1 MKFKGVVFDFNGTLL
16 WDTKYHNQAFDL
28 FLEQHNIVLTDEE
41 KSVKIYGKSNADIM
55 RDIFG
60 RPLTDLEIKEF
71 SIEKELIYQELIVD
85 NLHFAEGAED
95 LFEYLK
101 AHIIPFCIATS
112 SDFLNV
118 EFYFREMQL
127 ERWFSPEW
135 VLFNDGTLKGKPEP
149 DLFLKAAYRLQLNT
163 SELVIFEDSKAG
175 IKAAENAGAGKIY
188 IINSMNDDFSD
199 FEHEVLYN
207 FNQADK
213 SLFRLVK

>member
-1 MKFKGVVFDFNGTLL
+1 MKFKGVVFDFNGTLI

-55 RDIFG
+55 RDIFDYT
-60 RPLTDLEIKEF
+60 LTDAEVKEF
-71 SIEKELIYQELIVD
+71 SIEKELIYQDLIVD
-85 NLHFAEGAED
+85 NLHFAEGAVE

-101 AHIIPFCIATS
+101 AHNIPFCIATS

-118 EFYFREMQL
+118 EFYFREMHL

-149 DLFLKAAYRLQLNT
+149 DLFLKAADRLQLNA

-188 IINSMNDDFSD
+188 IVNSMNDDFSGFD
-199 FEHEVLYN
+199 YEVICD

-213 SLFRLVK
+213 SLFEL

>member
-101 AHIIPFCIATS
+101 AHNIPFCIATS

-127 ERWFSPEW
+127 ERWFGPEW

-149 DLFLKAAYRLQLNT
+149 DLFLKAADRLQLNT

-188 IINSMNDDFSD
+188 IVNSMNDDFSD
-199 FEHEVLYN
+199 FEHEVIFN
-207 FNQADK
+207 FNQTDK
-213 SLFRLVK
+213 SLFGM

>member
-101 AHIIPFCIATS
+101 AHNIPFCIATS

-149 DLFLKAAYRLQLNT
+149 DLFLKAADRLQLNT

-188 IINSMNDDFSD
+188 IVNSMNDDFSD
-199 FEHEVLYN
+199 FEHEVIFN
-207 FNQADK
+207 FNQTDK
-213 SLFRLVK
+213 SLFGI

>member
-101 AHIIPFCIATS
+101 AHNIPFCIATS

-149 DLFLKAAYRLQLNT
+149 DLFLKAADRLQLNT

-188 IINSMNDDFSD
+188 IVNSMNDDFSD
-199 FEHEVLYN
+199 FEHEVIFN
-207 FNQADK
+207 FNQTDK
-213 SLFRLVK
+213 SLFGIWI

>member
-101 AHIIPFCIATS
+101 AHNIPFCIATS

-149 DLFLKAAYRLQLNT
+149 DLFLKAADRLQLNT

-188 IINSMNDDFSD
+188 IINSMNDDFSGFD
-199 FEHEVLYN
+199 YEVICD

-213 SLFRLVK
+213 SLFEL

>member
-41 KSVKIYGKSNADIM
+41 KSVKIYGKSDADIM

-101 AHIIPFCIATS
+101 AHNIPFCIATS

-149 DLFLKAAYRLQLNT
+149 DLFLKAADRLQLNT

-188 IINSMNDDFSD
+188 IVNSMNDDFSD
-199 FEHEVLYN
+199 FEHEVIFN
-207 FNQADK
+207 FNQTDK
-213 SLFRLVK
+213 SLFGM

>member
-101 AHIIPFCIATS
+101 AHNIPFCIATS

-149 DLFLKAAYRLQLNT
+149 DLFLKAADRLQLNT

-188 IINSMNDDFSD
+188 IVNSMNDDFSGFD
-199 FEHEVLYN
+199 YEVICD

-213 SLFRLVK
+213 SLFEL

>member
-28 FLEQHNIVLTDEE
+28 FLEQHNIELTDEE

-55 RDIFG
+55 RDVFD
-60 RPLTDLEIKEF
+60 RTLTDAEVKEF
-71 SIEKELIYQELIVD
+71 SIEKELIYQDLIVN
-85 NLHFAEGAED
+85 NLHFAEGAEE

-101 AHIIPFCIATS
+101 AHNIPFCIATS

-149 DLFLKAAYRLQLNT
+149 DLFLKAAERLQLNA

-175 IKAAENAGAGKIY
+175 IKAAENAGVGKIY
-188 IINSMNDDFSD
+188 IVNSMNDDSSD
-199 FEHEVLYN
+199 FEHDVIFN
-207 FNQADK
+207 FNQTD
-213 SLFRLVK
+213 

>member
-55 RDIFG
+55 RDVFD
-60 RPLTDLEIKEF
+60 RTLTDAEVKEF
-71 SIEKELIYQELIVD
+71 SIEKELIYQDLIVN
-85 NLHFAEGAED
+85 NLHFAEGAEE

-101 AHIIPFCIATS
+101 AHNIPFCIATS

-149 DLFLKAAYRLQLNT
+149 DLFLRAADRLQLNT

-188 IINSMNDDFSD
+188 IVNSMNDDFSD
-199 FEHEVLYN
+199 FEYEVIFN
-207 FNQADK
+207 FNQTDK
-213 SLFRLVK
+213 SLFGI

>member
-101 AHIIPFCIATS
+101 AHNIPFCIATS

-118 EFYFREMQL
+118 EFYFREMHL

-149 DLFLKAAYRLQLNT
+149 DLFLKAADRLQLNT

-188 IINSMNDDFSD
+188 IVNSMNDDFSD
-199 FEHEVLYN
+199 FEHEVIFN
-207 FNQADK
+207 FNQTDK
-213 SLFRLVK
+213 SLFGM

>member
-101 AHIIPFCIATS
+101 AHNIPFCIATS

-149 DLFLKAAYRLQLNT
+149 DLFLRAAERLQLNA

-188 IINSMNDDFSD
+188 IVNSMNDDFSD
-199 FEHEVLYN
+199 FEHEVIFN
-207 FNQADK
+207 FNQTDK
-213 SLFRLVK
+213 SLFGI

>member
-55 RDIFG
+55 RDVFD
-60 RPLTDLEIKEF
+60 RTLTDAEVKEF
-71 SIEKELIYQELIVD
+71 SIEKELIYQHLIVN
-85 NLHFAEGAED
+85 NLHFAEGAEE

-101 AHIIPFCIATS
+101 AHNIPFCIATS

-149 DLFLKAAYRLQLNT
+149 DLFLKAADRLQLNT

-188 IINSMNDDFSD
+188 IVNSMNDDFSD
-199 FEHEVLYN
+199 FEHEVIFN
-207 FNQADK
+207 FNQTDK
-213 SLFRLVK
+213 SLFGI

>member
-60 RPLTDLEIKEF
+60 RPLIDLEIKEF

-101 AHIIPFCIATS
+101 AHNIPFCIATS

-149 DLFLKAAYRLQLNT
+149 DLFLKAADRLQLNT

-188 IINSMNDDFSD
+188 IVNSMNDDFSD
-199 FEHEVLYN
+199 FEHEVIFN
-207 FNQADK
+207 FNQTDK
-213 SLFRLVK
+213 SLFGM

>member
-41 KSVKIYGKSNADIM
+41 KSVKVYGKSNADIM

-101 AHIIPFCIATS
+101 AHNIPFCIATS

-149 DLFLKAAYRLQLNT
+149 DLFLKAADRLQLNT

-188 IINSMNDDFSD
+188 IVNSMNDDFSD
-199 FEHEVLYN
+199 FEHEVIFN
-207 FNQADK
+207 FNQTDK
-213 SLFRLVK
+213 SLFGM

>member
-28 FLEQHNIVLTDEE
+28 FLEQRNIVLTDEE

-55 RDIFG
+55 RDVFD
-60 RPLTDLEIKEF
+60 RTLTDAEVKEF
-71 SIEKELIYQELIVD
+71 SIEKELIYQDLIVN
-85 NLHFAEGAED
+85 NLHFAEGAEE

-101 AHIIPFCIATS
+101 AHNIPFCIATS

-149 DLFLKAAYRLQLNT
+149 DLFLKAADRLQLNT

-188 IINSMNDDFSD
+188 IVNSMNDDFSD
-199 FEHEVLYN
+199 FEHEVIFN
-207 FNQADK
+207 FNQTDK
-213 SLFRLVK
+213 SLFGI

>member
-55 RDIFG
+55 RDVFD
-60 RPLTDLEIKEF
+60 RTLTDAEVKEF
-71 SIEKELIYQELIVD
+71 SIEKELIYQDLIVN
-85 NLHFAEGAED
+85 NLHFAEGAEE

-101 AHIIPFCIATS
+101 AHNIPFCIATS

-149 DLFLKAAYRLQLNT
+149 DLFLRAAERLQLNT

-188 IINSMNDDFSD
+188 IVNSMNDDFSD
-199 FEHEVLYN
+199 FEHEVIFN
-207 FNQADK
+207 FNQTDK
-213 SLFRLVK
+213 SLFGI

>member
-101 AHIIPFCIATS
+101 AHNIPFCIATS

-127 ERWFSPEW
+127 ERWFGPEW

-149 DLFLKAAYRLQLNT
+149 DLFLKAADRLQLNT

-188 IINSMNDDFSD
+188 IVNSMNDDFSD
-199 FEHEVLYN
+199 FEHEVIFN
-207 FNQADK
+207 FNQTDK
-213 SLFRLVK
+213 SLFGI

>member
-55 RDIFG
+55 RDVFD
-60 RPLTDLEIKEF
+60 RTLTDAEVKEF
-71 SIEKELIYQELIVD
+71 SIEKELIYQDLIVN
-85 NLHFAEGAED
+85 NLHFAEGAEE

-101 AHIIPFCIATS
+101 AHNIPFCIATS

-127 ERWFSPEW
+127 ERWFGPEW

-149 DLFLKAAYRLQLNT
+149 DLFLRAAERLQLNA

-188 IINSMNDDFSD
+188 IVNSMNDDFSD
-199 FEHEVLYN
+199 FEHEVIFN
-207 FNQADK
+207 FNQTDK
-213 SLFRLVK
+213 SLFGI

>member
-101 AHIIPFCIATS
+101 AHNIPFCIATS

-149 DLFLKAAYRLQLNT
+149 DLFLKAADRLQLNT

-199 FEHEVLYN
+199 FEHEVIFN
-207 FNQADK
+207 FNQTDK
-213 SLFRLVK
+213 SLFGM

>member
-101 AHIIPFCIATS
+101 AHNIPFCIATS

-188 IINSMNDDFSD
+188 IVNSMNDDFSD
-199 FEHEVLYN
+199 FEHEVIFN
-207 FNQADK
+207 FNQTDK
-213 SLFRLVK
+213 SLFGM

>member
-95 LFEYLK
+95 LFEYLE
-101 AHIIPFCIATS
+101 AHNIPFCIATS

-149 DLFLKAAYRLQLNT
+149 DLFLKAADRLQLNT

-188 IINSMNDDFSD
+188 IVNSMNDDFSD
-199 FEHEVLYN
+199 FEHEVIFN
-207 FNQADK
+207 FNQTDK
-213 SLFRLVK
+213 SLFGM

>member
-1 MKFKGVVFDFNGTLL
+1 
-16 WDTKYHNQAFDL
+16 
-28 FLEQHNIVLTDEE
+28 
-41 KSVKIYGKSNADIM
+41 M

-60 RPLTDLEIKEF
+60 CPLTDLEIKEF

-135 VLFNDGTLKGKPEP
+135 VLFNDGTLKGKPDP
-149 DLFLKAAYRLQLNT
+149 DLFLKAADRLQLNT

-188 IINSMNDDFSD
+188 IINSMNDDFSGFD
-199 FEHEVLYN
+199 YEVICD

-213 SLFRLVK
+213 SLFEL

>member
-55 RDIFG
+55 RDVFG

-101 AHIIPFCIATS
+101 AHNIPFCIATS

-149 DLFLKAAYRLQLNT
+149 DLFLKAADRLQLNT

-188 IINSMNDDFSD
+188 IVNSMNDDFSD
-199 FEHEVLYN
+199 FEHEVIFN
-207 FNQADK
+207 FNQTDK
-213 SLFRLVK
+213 SLFGM

>member
-101 AHIIPFCIATS
+101 AHNIPFCIATS

-149 DLFLKAAYRLQLNT
+149 DLFLKAADRLQLNT

-188 IINSMNDDFSD
+188 IVNSMNDDFSD
-199 FEHEVLYN
+199 FEHEVIFN
-207 FNQADK
+207 FNQTDK
-213 SLFRLVK
+213 SLFGM

>member
-55 RDIFG
+55 RDVFD
-60 RPLTDLEIKEF
+60 RTLTDAEVKEF
-71 SIEKELIYQELIVD
+71 SIEKELIYQDLIVN
-85 NLHFAEGAED
+85 NLHFAEGAEG

-101 AHIIPFCIATS
+101 AHNIPFCIATS

-149 DLFLKAAYRLQLNT
+149 DLFLKAADRLQLNT

-188 IINSMNDDFSD
+188 IVNSMNDDFSD
-199 FEHEVLYN
+199 FEHEVIFN
-207 FNQADK
+207 FNQTDK
-213 SLFRLVK
+213 SLFGI

>member
-55 RDIFG
+55 RDVFD
-60 RPLTDLEIKEF
+60 RTLTDAEVKEF
-71 SIEKELIYQELIVD
+71 SIEKELIYQDLIVN
-85 NLHFAEGAED
+85 NLHFAEGAEE

-101 AHIIPFCIATS
+101 AHNIPFCIATS

-127 ERWFSPEW
+127 GRWFSPEW

-149 DLFLKAAYRLQLNT
+149 DLFLKAADRLQLNT

-188 IINSMNDDFSD
+188 IVNSMNDDFSD
-199 FEHEVLYN
+199 FEHEVIFN
-207 FNQADK
+207 FNQTDK
-213 SLFRLVK
+213 SLFGI

>member
-60 RPLTDLEIKEF
+60 RQLTDLEIKEF

-101 AHIIPFCIATS
+101 AHNIPFCIATS

-149 DLFLKAAYRLQLNT
+149 DLFLKAADRLQLNT

-188 IINSMNDDFSD
+188 IVNSMNDDFSD
-199 FEHEVLYN
+199 FEHEVIFN
-207 FNQADK
+207 FNQTDK
-213 SLFRLVK
+213 SLFEL

>member
-55 RDIFG
+55 RDVFD
-60 RPLTDLEIKEF
+60 RTLTDVEVKEF
-71 SIEKELIYQELIVD
+71 SIEKELIYQDLIVN
-85 NLHFAEGAED
+85 NLHFAEGAEE

-101 AHIIPFCIATS
+101 AHNIPFCIATS

-118 EFYFREMQL
+118 EFYFGEMQL

-149 DLFLKAAYRLQLNT
+149 DLFLKAADRLQLNT

-188 IINSMNDDFSD
+188 IVNSMNDDFSD
-199 FEHEVLYN
+199 FEHEVIFN
-207 FNQADK
+207 FNQTDK
-213 SLFRLVK
+213 SLFGI

>member
-101 AHIIPFCIATS
+101 AHNIPFCIATS

-135 VLFNDGTLKGKPEP
+135 VLFNDGTLKGKPDP
-149 DLFLKAAYRLQLNT
+149 DLFLKAADRLQLNT

-188 IINSMNDDFSD
+188 IVNSMNDDFSD
-199 FEHEVLYN
+199 FEHEVIFN
-207 FNQADK
+207 FNQTDK
-213 SLFRLVK
+213 SLFGM

>member
-55 RDIFG
+55 RDVFD
-60 RPLTDLEIKEF
+60 RTLTDAEVKEF
-71 SIEKELIYQELIVD
+71 SIEKELIYQDLIVN
-85 NLHFAEGAED
+85 NLHFAEGAEE

-101 AHIIPFCIATS
+101 AHNIPFCIATS

-149 DLFLKAAYRLQLNT
+149 DLFLKAAERLQLNA

-175 IKAAENAGAGKIY
+175 IKAAENAGEGKIY
-188 IINSMNDDFSD
+188 IVNSMNDDFSD
-199 FEHEVLYN
+199 FEHEVIFN
-207 FNQADK
+207 FNQTDK
-213 SLFRLVK
+213 SLFGI

>member
-101 AHIIPFCIATS
+101 AHNIPFCIATS

-149 DLFLKAAYRLQLNT
+149 DLFLKAADRLQLNT

-188 IINSMNDDFSD
+188 IVNSMNDDFSD
-199 FEHEVLYN
+199 FEHEVIFN
-207 FNQADK
+207 FNQTDK
-213 SLFRLVK
+213 SLFRM

>member
-55 RDIFG
+55 RDVFD
-60 RPLTDLEIKEF
+60 RTLTDVEVKEF
-71 SIEKELIYQELIVD
+71 SIEKELIYQDLIVN
-85 NLHFAEGAED
+85 NLHFAEGAEE

-101 AHIIPFCIATS
+101 AHNIPFCIATS

-149 DLFLKAAYRLQLNT
+149 DLFLKAADRLQLNT

-188 IINSMNDDFSD
+188 IVNSMNDDFSD
-199 FEHEVLYN
+199 FEHEVIFN
-207 FNQADK
+207 FNQIDK
-213 SLFRLVK
+213 SLFGT

>member
-55 RDIFG
+55 RDVFD
-60 RPLTDLEIKEF
+60 RTLTDVEVKEF
-71 SIEKELIYQELIVD
+71 SIEKELIYQDLIVN

-101 AHIIPFCIATS
+101 AHNIPFCIATS

-149 DLFLKAAYRLQLNT
+149 DLFLKAADRLQLNT

-188 IINSMNDDFSD
+188 IVNSMNDDFSD
-199 FEHEVLYN
+199 FEHEVIFN
-207 FNQADK
+207 FNQTDK
-213 SLFRLVK
+213 SLFGM

>member
-101 AHIIPFCIATS
+101 AHNIPFCIATS

-149 DLFLKAAYRLQLNT
+149 DLFLKAADRLQLNT

-188 IINSMNDDFSD
+188 IVNSMNDDFSD

>member
-101 AHIIPFCIATS
+101 AHNIPFCIATS

-149 DLFLKAAYRLQLNT
+149 DLFLKAADRLQLNT

-188 IINSMNDDFSD
+188 IVNSMNDDFSD

-207 FNQADK
+207 FNQTDK
-213 SLFRLVK
+213 SLFKLVK